1 MVAKRHKCLDCNNP
15 TGNYYVIKTNKG
27 DLYRCSKCY
36 EIYYMRNQR
45 DEYSNYNDNLQQAK
59 KI

>member
-1 MVAKRHKCLDCNNP
+1 MAAKRHKCLDCNKP

-27 DLYRCSKCY
+27 DLHRCSKCY
-36 EIYYMRNQR
+36 EVYYMRNQR